1 MSGVSP
7 GLSLGERPC
16 PKSRVPLICLAG
28 ETKLRQLSDTTGAF
42 SRSSGE
48 AEFATLLEKVLV
60 PLRTHC
66 VFDGAQRNGVQTN
79 PIECIDWNRLRR

>member
-1 MSGVSP
+1 MSGISP
-7 GLSLGERPC
+7 GLPPAGTLCSKTLA
-16 PKSRVPLICLAG
+16 LICLAE